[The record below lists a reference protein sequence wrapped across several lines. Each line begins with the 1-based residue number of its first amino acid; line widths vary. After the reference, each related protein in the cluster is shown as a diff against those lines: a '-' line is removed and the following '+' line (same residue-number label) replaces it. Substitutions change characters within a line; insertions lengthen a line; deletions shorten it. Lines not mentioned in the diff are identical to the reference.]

1 MTGQCKPSEGPWI
14 STFGLKKQRG
24 VRNSGGFICFLTAP
38 NHYSGQDERYEEELA
53 DRKCDSDLIAE
64 AGTVY
69 HETKLTPRQ
78 LLAQRDELLK
88 ALKVAWENCDPLD
101 MTYYDTGI
109 IEAAIANAEKEE

>member
-1 MTGQCKPSEGPWI
+1 MTGQCKPSEGPWTVGKFQDTGLNNQI
-14 STFGLKKQRG
+14 S
-24 VRNSGGFICFLTAP
+24 VHPAICTVYGA
-38 NHYSGQDERYEEELA
+38 REEAEA
-53 DRKCDSDLIAE
+53 NAHIIAE

-78 LLAQRDELLK
+78 ILAQRDELLK

>member
-1 MTGQCKPSEGPWI
+1 MTGQCKPSEGPWTVGKFQDTGLNNQI
-14 STFGLKKQRG
+14 S
-24 VRNSGGFICFLTAP
+24 VHPAICTVYGA
-38 NHYSGQDERYEEELA
+38 REEAEA
-53 DRKCDSDLIAE
+53 NAHLIAE

>member
-1 MTGQCKPSEGPWI
+1 MTGQCKPSEGPWTVGKFQDTGLNNQI
-14 STFGLKKQRG
+14 S
-24 VRNSGGFICFLTAP
+24 VHPAICTVYGA
-38 NHYSGQDERYEEELA
+38 REEAEA
-53 DRKCDSDLIAE
+53 NAHIIAE

-78 LLAQRDELLK
+78 ILAQRDELLK

-109 IEAAIANAEKEE
+109 IEAAIANAEKGEI